1 MKQRIKP
8 NFTEKEIDSF
18 LKENYGYGIWEF
30 ESSLLHVYT
39 WHISKKEEK
48 VFQFIEKRIKQ
59 LENLKRKIIELL
71 DDYSSEIDLYGL
83 YNSLRPAKIIK
94 WTPSERKKF
103 IIKYFKLSS
112 FNSVIN
118 KQFKRYQEH
127 TSYMKED
134 ALEPAQFRMYLKLIN
149 LVILIWSYFMR
160 RGSKVDWINMEILLN
175 WFSKKLDKIGVLDI
189 FKWEKESAPSPD
201 ILRLIRNKYKK
212 TKYYVLAKN
221 IFNNLKESPEREKE
235 EFSRPLDQLD
245 EFIKWEDK
253 SLNHIYKISDVMT
266 LGFWILGE

>member
-1 MKQRIKP
+1 MKQRIKI
-8 NFTEKEIDSF
+8 NFTEEELDSF
-18 LKENYGYGIWEF
+18 LKEKYGYGIWEF
-30 ESSLLHVYT
+30 EQSLLEVFT

-59 LENLKRKIIELL
+59 FENLKRKITELL
-71 DDYSSEIDLYGL
+71 DDFSSEIDLYRL
-83 YNSLRPAKIIK
+83 YNGLKPAEIIK

-103 IIKYFKLSS
+103 IIKKFKLSS

-118 KQFKRYQEH
+118 KLIKRYQEH

-134 ALEPAQFRMYLKLIN
+134 ALEPAQFRMHLKPIN

-175 WFSKKLDKIGVLDI
+175 WFSKKLDRIGVLDI
-189 FKWEKESAPSPD
+189 FKWEKEYAPSPD
-201 ILRLIRNKYKK
+201 ILRLVRNKYKK

-221 IFNNLKESPEREKE
+221 VFNNLKESPEKIKE
-235 EFSRPLDQLD
+235 EFSMPLDRLG
-245 EFIKWEDK
+245 EFINWENK
-253 SLNHIYKISDVMT
+253 SLDHIKELSDVMV